1 MKEEKMYTID
11 QIATLLGV
19 NISSIER
26 WVDSGKLK
34 CFGSECSDKKFSTE
48 QLKEFAMTH
57 NIAMKFLLE
66 TVQGEN
72 TTNEIVYKQISAA
85 Q

>member
-1 MKEEKMYTID
+1 MKEEKMYTIG

-26 WVDSGKLK
+26 WVDSGKLH
-34 CFGSECSDKKFSTE
+34 CDNFDDGHRKFSVD
-48 QLKEFAMTH
+48 QLKEFAMTY

-66 TVQGEN
+66 TVQREN
-72 TTNEIVYKQISAA
+72 TSNEIVHKQISAA